1 MRRPSGLA
9 IAAAL
14 LASAVGAAWTWLG
27 RDGGLVPFAGG
38 AQDAATTAGSAVA
51 GEAPPLRTAI
61 DGADAGDEAP
71 GRLRS
76 VAQDGTSLDA
86 VAEGLAFEVVDPEQQ
101 PVVGAP
107 IAVSWY
113 RPDRDEHL
121 QGCDAGQTDADGRFR
136 SSVQKA
142 EELEGVQVTL
152 PWLGATATVHDL
164 QPART
169 GPDTIVLVAPTV
181 ADLDVLVVGAGERPI
196 ANAKV
201 FVEHAAT
208 LDEPLRY
215 RLQAERLQAVTDA
228 EGRARMR
235 VPAARC
241 RVAVQAPEHES
252 DCEWHC
258 RFVPGHNTL
267 RLDPEPTAS
276 WHMVRIEVVRPADCG
291 AKLSLAMESS
301 ERRPRAPQATV
312 LDVVGERRW
321 FYGTGIDANTT
332 EVSVPPLAWH
342 LRIETEGCEPWR
354 RWIAPEERVVR
365 AELVALPAAA
375 RHELRGIVRGHDGQ
389 PCANAH
395 LYWYTA
401 NEAKG
406 RMVGESDPEGRF
418 ALQVPAEP
426 VGWLSAWRDAA
437 APAWAGPF
445 LPPGR
450 RQELELRMQPPATIE
465 ATMVDERGAGL
476 DATMALATSPM
487 PEAVPDQRGI
497 FAGDWATFDRVP
509 VGDRE
514 LWGYPDRGG
523 WPARRIVR
531 AGERVALVSGEGL
544 DAWVRIAAT
553 VVDAHSLRALGE
565 ASYRDRT
572 ADADGMIRM
581 VFAPGTH
588 RITLAAAGYAPRR
601 FVLSDLTPGLQSRR
615 FALPR
620 AATRFLRFLDAA
632 GRPLAD
638 CEVAVLDD
646 AGGADARWPITAD
659 SDADGR
665 CELLGAP
672 IGRLQL
678 VVRRHE
684 RDNGTLVDVGDE
696 RTFVL
701 AEGAGERTAVALRW
715 SDGIV
720 RAAAK

>member
-1 MRRPSGLA
+1 MRRRSGLSITA
-9 IAAAL
+9 VL
-14 LASAVGAAWTWLG
+14 LALAVGAAWAWSG
-27 RDGGLVPFAGG
+27 RDDGLVPFAAGE
-38 AQDAATTAGSAVA
+38 QDAAATAARDVPGGDSQTT
-51 GEAPPLRTAI
+51 RTVV
-61 DGADAGDEAP
+61 DGGDAGAEASSS
-71 GRLRS
+71 LRS
-76 VAQDGTSLDA
+76 MAQDGTPLDA
-86 VAEGLAFEVVDPEQQ
+86 VADGIAFEVVDAEQQ

-121 QGCDAGQTDADGRFR
+121 QGCDLGQTDADGRFR
-136 SSVQKA
+136 SSVHKA

-181 ADLDVLVVGAGERPI
+181 AELDVLVVGAEERPI
-196 ANAKV
+196 AAAKV

-215 RLQAERLQAVTDA
+215 CLQAGRLQAVTDA

-241 RVAVQAPEHES
+241 RVWVQAPEHES

-258 RFVPGHNTL
+258 RFVPGRNTL
-267 RLDPEPTAS
+267 RLDPEPTSS
-276 WHMVRIEVVRPADCG
+276 WRTVRIEVVRPADCR

-301 ERRPRAPQATV
+301 ERQPRAPQAAV

-321 FYGTGIDANTT
+321 FYGTGIDAKTT

-365 AELVALPAAA
+365 AELVALSAAA
-375 RHELRGIVRGHDGQ
+375 RHELRGIVRRHDGQ
-389 PCANAH
+389 PCADAH

-401 NEAKG
+401 EEAKG
-406 RMVGESDPEGRF
+406 RMVGASDAEGRF
-418 ALQVPAEP
+418 VLWVPAEP

-445 LPPGR
+445 SPPGR
-450 RQELELRMQPPATIE
+450 RHELELRLQPPATIE
-465 ATMVDERGAGL
+465 ATLVDERGAGL

-487 PEAVPDQRGI
+487 PEAVLDQRGI
-497 FAGDWATFDRVP
+497 YTGDWATFDRVP
-509 VGDRE
+509 AGDRE

-553 VVDAHSLRALGE
+553 VVDAQSLRALGA
-565 ASYRDRT
+565 ASCGDRT
-572 ADADGMIRM
+572 ADADGRLGL

-588 RITLAAAGYAPRR
+588 RITLAADGYASRC
-601 FVLSDLTPGLQSRR
+601 FVLSELAPGLQSRQ

-638 CEVAVLDD
+638 CEVSVLDE

-659 SDADGR
+659 SDAEGR

-678 VVRRHE
+678 VVRHYE
-684 RDNGTLVDVGDE
+684 RDNG
-696 RTFVL
+696 
-701 AEGAGERTAVALRW
+701 
-715 SDGIV
+715 
-720 RAAAK
+720 